1 MMAMKL
7 IRWAVM
13 GLSVLM
19 ALRSSFATTSPWE
32 QPARVLAEQIAVI
45 LGPGQAHL
53 TIRNLSG
60 ISNDS
65 VPTIRKLLEQDLK
78 ARGVGVAEDESANS
92 VRVTLSE
99 NARARLWVAEV
110 VEGNVTQVAMVQ
122 LSSDEEQHAKT
133 ASGLNLRKEALFRS
147 NEPVLAALET
157 ANGLVV
163 LEPEQIVFET
173 QGPDGWHEQSR
184 VSVGQRRPLSL
195 DPRGILLP
203 EGGAAFEAWLAGTQ
217 CTGSY
222 EPSPAPGQWTASCQP
237 SDDPWPM
244 TQFEQAAVPVKAFF
258 NGARNYFTGVLTPN
272 IGVDTQPFY
281 SAAWFPRAAGGAAL
295 VVGSIDGKVR
305 MIENG
310 VSKQIAGT
318 RDWGSDFAV
327 IHSGCGA
334 GAQIVASGSGEAAG
348 DSLRAYELPALEV
361 IAASAPLDVS
371 GAVMTFWP
379 APDGKSAF
387 AVVRSA
393 ANEYE
398 VDRVSALCN

>member
-7 IRWAVM
+7 VRWAVM

-19 ALRSSFATTSPWE
+19 ALRSSSAATSPWE
-32 QPARVLAEQIAVI
+32 QPASALAEQVAGI

-53 TIRNLSG
+53 MIRNLSG

-65 VPTIRKLLEQDLK
+65 LPAIHKLLEQDLK
-78 ARGVGVAEDESANS
+78 AHGVGVAEDESANS
-92 VRVTLSE
+92 IRVTLSE
-99 NARARLWVAEV
+99 NARGRLWVAEV

-133 ASGLNLRKEALFRS
+133 AGGLTLRKEALFRS

-163 LEPEQIVFET
+163 LQPEQIVFET
-173 QGPDGWHEQSR
+173 HGLDGWHEQSR
-184 VSVGQRRPLSL
+184 VSIGQKRPLPR

-203 EGGAAFEAWLAGTQ
+203 EGGAAFDAWLAGTQ

-222 EPSPAPGQWTASCQP
+222 QPAPSPGPWTASCQP

-244 TQFEQAAVPVKAFF
+244 TQFEQAAVPLKAFF
-258 NGARNYFTGVLTPN
+258 NSARNYFTGVITPN

-281 SAAWFPRAAGGAAL
+281 TAAWFPRAAGGAAL
-295 VVGSIDGKVR
+295 VVGGIDGKVR

-310 VSKQIAGT
+310 VSKQVAGT

-334 GAQIVASGSGEAAG
+334 GAQI
-348 DSLRAYELPALEV
+348 
-361 IAASAPLDVS
+361 IASAPEKLP
-371 GAVMTFWP
+371 GI
-379 APDGKSAF
+379 AF
-387 AVVRSA
+387 APTICRPSRLFRQVHRSTWA
-393 ANEYE
+393 EP
-398 VDRVSALCN
+398 

>member
-1 MMAMKL
+1 MKL
-7 IRWAVM
+7 IRRAVM
-13 GLSVLM
+13 GLSVLI
-19 ALRSSFATTSPWE
+19 ALRSSSAATSPWE
-32 QPARVLAEQIAVI
+32 QPAGALAEQVAGI

-53 TIRNLSG
+53 TIRNSSG

-65 VPTIRKLLEQDLK
+65 LPAIRKLLEQDLK
-78 ARGVGVAEDESANS
+78 AHGVGVDDDESANS
-92 VRVTLSE
+92 IRVTLSE
-99 NARARLWVAEV
+99 NARGRLWVAEV

-133 ASGLNLRKEALFRS
+133 ASGLTLRKEALFRS

-173 QGPDGWHEQSR
+173 HGPDGWHEQSR
-184 VSVGQRRPLSL
+184 VSIGQKRPLPR

-222 EPSPAPGQWTASCQP
+222 QPAPLPGQWTASCQP

-244 TQFEQAAVPVKAFF
+244 AQYEQAAVSVKAFF
-258 NGARNYFTGVLTPN
+258 NGARNYFTGVITPN
-272 IGVDTQPFY
+272 IGVDTPPFY

-295 VVGSIDGKVR
+295 VVGGIDGKVR

-348 DSLRAYELPALEV
+348 DSFRAYDLPALEV
-361 IAASAPLDVS
+361 IPASAPLDV
-371 GAVMTFWP
+371 GGTVMAFWP
-379 APDGKSAF
+379 APDGESAF

>member
-1 MMAMKL
+1 
-7 IRWAVM
+7 
-13 GLSVLM
+13 
-19 ALRSSFATTSPWE
+19 
-32 QPARVLAEQIAVI
+32 
-45 LGPGQAHL
+45 
-53 TIRNLSG
+53 
-60 ISNDS
+60 
-65 VPTIRKLLEQDLK
+65 
-78 ARGVGVAEDESANS
+78 
-92 VRVTLSE
+92 
-99 NARARLWVAEV
+99 
-110 VEGNVTQVAMVQ
+110 MVQ

-133 ASGLNLRKEALFRS
+133 ASGLTLRKEALFRS

-173 QGPDGWHEQSR
+173 HGPDGWHEQSR
-184 VSVGQRRPLSL
+184 VSVGQKRPLPR

-203 EGGAAFEAWLAGTQ
+203 EGGAAFDAWLAGTQ
-217 CTGSY
+217 CTGLY
-222 EPSPAPGQWTASCQP
+222 QPAPSPGQWIASCQP
-237 SDDPWPM
+237 SDDPWPL
-244 TQFEQAAVPVKAFF
+244 TPYEQAAVPLKAFF
-258 NGARNYFTGVLTPN
+258 NSARNYFTGVITPN
-272 IGVDTQPFY
+272 IGVDTPPFY

-295 VVGSIDGKVR
+295 VVGGIDGKVR

-310 VSKQIAGT
+310 DSRQIAGT
-318 RDWGSDFAV
+318 RDWGSDFAA

-348 DSLRAYELPALEV
+348 DSLRAYDVPALEV
-361 IAASAPLDVS
+361 IPASAPLDVG
-371 GAVMTFWP
+371 GAVMAIWP